1 MPRRR
6 LASLAAPLLV
16 LGLAACGGDESGAG
30 QGGADQAAP
39 PMQQQGD
46 GDGGASAAGGSES
59 AAKATDTVKIADFKF
74 KPPTVRVKAGTKLT
88 FDNVDTAGHTAT
100 AEDDAAFDTSSI
112 PKGESKT
119 VTVKKAG
126 TIPYI
131 CDFHPF
137 MKGTVVVE

>member
-1 MPRRR
+1 MPRRS

-16 LGLAACGGDESGAG
+16 LGLAACGGDEPGAG

-46 GDGGASAAGGSES
+46 DNGGAAGGGSES

-74 KPPTVRVKAGTKLT
+74 KPPTFRLNAGTKIT

-100 AEDDAAFDTSSI
+100 AEDDAAFDTGSI
-112 PKGESKT
+112 PKGKAKT